1 MPQTESDHQQWLPKG
16 EFLGQLLS
24 EERLALLGTDLEKLS
39 TVPVILMEEGSSEV
53 SNMKKIKKSLGNKPR
68 NIRLS

>member
-16 EFLGQLLS
+16 EFLEPLLS
-24 EERLALLGTDLEKLS
+24 EERLVLLGTDLEKLS

-68 NIRLS
+68 KIRLS

>member
-24 EERLALLGTDLEKLS
+24 EERLVLLGTDLEKLS
-39 TVPVILMEEGSSEV
+39 TVPVILMEERALRS
-53 SNMKKIKKSLGNKPR
+53 
-68 NIRLS
+68 